1 MNNNN
6 NSMRRFIRVDPARVE
21 TVISTRMPGISSFP
35 ATTQAKLSSV
45 TACVRTPPLSC
56 TTSTAPT
63 QRRRSG
69 PLQSARYHASFAPLP
84 VTTRAISSFAT
95 ACVSAQHRRLHHN
108 ADGVAS
114 PIHSLPR
121 EFRPL
126 PGHNAR
132 EIVVRDRMRGAP
144 PPFPPTVSSSRPQRG
159 RDRPPD
165 NNLDEDPQQV
175 LGKMIVLTLL
185 FVVER
190 RLKAPG
196 VVVDDGPGIWDLV
209 ILAFLVAYFV
219 RSTLGEVK
227 RAFEFEP
234 DPPSRTCPTERSTL
248 GEEEEKSD
256 IVA

>member
-21 TVISTRMPGISSFP
+21 TVVRLRLRLGPDVDENNLVIVIGFDRSSTRMPANLVPLPSHNTGEVVVRDRMRANAPFVLHNIDGSDHNADGVALSNP
-35 ATTQAKLSSV
+35 LVTT
-45 TACVRTPPLSC
+45 
-56 TTSTAPT
+56 
-63 QRRRSG
+63 
-69 PLQSARYHASFAPLP
+69 ASFAPLP
-84 VTTRAISSFAT
+84 GHNAGDIVVRDRMRVLRNIDGS
-95 ACVSAQHRRLHHN
+95 HHN
-108 ADGVAS
+108 ADG
-114 PIHSLPR
+114 
-121 EFRPL
+121 FRPP

-132 EIVVRDRMRGAP
+132 EIVVRDRMRVGPAAV
-144 PPFPPTVSSSRPQRG
+144 PTDGVLVPDHNVGEIVHR
-159 RDRPPD
+159 D

-219 RSTLGEVK
+219 YAMCC
-227 RAFEFEP
+227 RA
-234 DPPSRTCPTERSTL
+234 
-248 GEEEEKSD
+248 
-256 IVA
+256 